1 MRVAIIAPP
10 WLPVPP
16 PAYGGTEAVLDTL
29 ACGLQAAGHDVL
41 LYTTGDST
49 CPVPTDWVLERA
61 VGTEAATPATE
72 LRHVINAYDA
82 ALRWGA
88 DVIHDHTLTGPV
100 YGRRFGVPLVT
111 TNHGPFDGELRD
123 LYRAIGGDVAVIA
136 ISHAHARGAD
146 GPVAAVIHHGVDVDL
161 FPVGPGDGGYAAF
174 LGRMNPDKGVHL
186 AIEVARRAGVPL
198 LIAAKMREPGE
209 REYYENVVRP
219 LLGGDVEYVGEV
231 GGAEKLR
238 FLGQAMCLLNPIC
251 WPEPFGMVMVES
263 LACGTPVVAFAN
275 TGQFD
280 IVDHKVNGYLAE
292 NLSSDDLAEGLA
304 WCLERS
310 GAGSEL
316 SLRAREKALR
326 RFDIRKIA
334 HRHLELYEQLLSTR
348 RRDAAN
354 TDMPLSPEAETPRR
368 VAGQSAP

>member
-161 FPVGPGDGGYAAF
+161 FPVGSGDGGYAAF

-263 LACGTPVVAFAN
+263 LACGTPVVATPCGSVPELVVDGE
-275 TGQFD
+275 TGF
-280 IVDHKVNGYLAE
+280 IRSVDE
-292 NLSSDDLAEGLA
+292 
-304 WCLERS
+304 
-310 GAGSEL
+310 
-316 SLRAREKALR
+316 
-326 RFDIRKIA
+326 
-334 HRHLELYEQLLSTR
+334 
-348 RRDAAN
+348 
-354 TDMPLSPEAETPRR
+354 MPEAVLDVGSLDRKRCRADAEDRFSARRMVNDHVRLYTRVVEAGRR
-368 VAGQSAP
+368 VGVVNTRVGFRSAVPVG